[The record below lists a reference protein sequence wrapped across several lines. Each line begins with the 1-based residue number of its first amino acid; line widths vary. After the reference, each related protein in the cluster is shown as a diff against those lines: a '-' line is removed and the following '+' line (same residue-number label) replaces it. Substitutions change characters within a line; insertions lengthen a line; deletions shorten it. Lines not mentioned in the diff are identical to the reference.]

1 VEAGADVLFDVLFV
15 GVAVLAL
22 WVGAEQFV
30 TGASQAARRLGVPGL
45 VIGLT
50 VVAFGTSAPE
60 FAVTL
65 DAALS
70 GRPDVSVANV
80 VGSNVLNLGFILGGT
95 ALVRSL
101 PIGRDLVR
109 RDATLLVGTTLLL
122 LVVVRDLQL
131 SRGDGLVLFGV
142 LVVYLVV
149 LARAGSTGG
158 GDDLPAARTFAPLDL
173 GRLVGGLALVV
184 GGAHLLV
191 TSAVDIALAVGISEW
206 VIGVTVVAAG
216 TSIPEFATSVA
227 AVRQGRVGISAGN
240 IVGSCVFNTLGVLG
254 LAAAVQPLPVAGAA
268 VETTLWLLGVTVLVT
283 VFFYT
288 SDVLSRVE
296 GAVLVALNAV
306 NWVLDLVVY
315 G

>member
-1 VEAGADVLFDVLFV
+1 
-15 GVAVLAL
+15 
-22 WVGAEQFV
+22 
-30 TGASQAARRLGVPGL
+30 
-45 VIGLT
+45 
-50 VVAFGTSAPE
+50 VAFGTSAPE
-60 FAVTL
+60 FAVTV

-80 VGSNVLNLGFILGGT
+80 VGSNVLNLGFILGGV

-109 RDATLLVGTTLLL
+109 RDSTLLVGTTLLL
-122 LVVVRDLQL
+122 LVVLRDLRV

-142 LVVYLVV
+142 LVAYLVV
-149 LARAGSTGG
+149 LARAGSSETGEDRPTSQPFG
-158 GDDLPAARTFAPLDL
+158 WLDL
-173 GRLVGGLALVV
+173 GRLIGGLGLVV

-191 TSAVDIALAVGISEW
+191 ASAVDIALAVGISEW

-240 IVGSCVFNTLGVLG
+240 VVGSCVFNTLGVLG

-268 VETTLWLLGVTVLVT
+268 IGTTLWLLGMTVLVT
-283 VFFYT
+283 VLFYT
-288 SDVLSRVE
+288 NELLSRVE
-296 GAVLVALNAV
+296 GAILVALNAV
-306 NWVLDLVVY
+306 NWILDFVVY

>member
-1 VEAGADVLFDVLFV
+1 MLFDILFV

-22 WVGAEQFV
+22 WIGAGQFV
-30 TGASQAARRLGVPGL
+30 AGASQAARRLGVPGL

-95 ALVRSL
+95 ALVRAL
-101 PIGRDLVR
+101 PVGRDLVR

-122 LVVVRDLQL
+122 LVVVRDLRVG
-131 SRGDGLVLFGV
+131 RGDGIVLFGV
-142 LVVYLVV
+142 LVTYLAV
-149 LARAGSTGG
+149 LARAGTTGPG
-158 GDDLPAARTFAPLDL
+158 EATEPSSATFGWLDL
-173 GRLVGGLALVV
+173 GRLVGGLGLVV

-191 TSAVDIALAVGISEW
+191 GSAVDIALTVGISEW

-227 AVRQGRVGISAGN
+227 AVRRGRVGISAGN

-254 LAAAVQPLPVAGAA
+254 LAAAVRPLPVASAA
-268 VETTLWLLGVTVLVT
+268 VETTLWLLGVTVLVA
-283 VFFYT
+283 VMFYT
-288 SDVLSRVE
+288 NELLSRVE

-306 NWVLDLVVY
+306 NWVFDLLLY

>member
-1 VEAGADVLFDVLFV
+1 MLFDVLFV

-22 WVGAEQFV
+22 WVGADQFV
-30 TGASQAARRLGVPGL
+30 AGASQAARRLGVPGL

-80 VGSNVLNLGFILGGT
+80 VGSNILNLGFILGGT
-95 ALVRSL
+95 ALVRAL
-101 PIGRDLVR
+101 PTARDLVR
-109 RDATLLVGTTLLL
+109 RDGALLIGSTVLL
-122 LVVVRDLQL
+122 LVTLRDLTL
-131 SRGDGLVLFGV
+131 SRTEGAVLFGA
-142 LVVYLVV
+142 LVAYLAV
-149 LARAGSTGG
+149 LARAGVQNAEEPMGRSQPSFGW
-158 GDDLPAARTFAPLDL
+158 LDL
-173 GRLVGGLALVV
+173 GRLVGGLGLVV

-191 TSAVDIALAVGISEW
+191 TAAVDIALAVGISEW

-227 AVRQGRVGISAGN
+227 ALRAGRAGISAGN

-254 LAAAVQPLPVAGAA
+254 LAAAVQPLAVAGAA
-268 VETTLWLLGVTVLVT
+268 MQTTLWLLGVAVLVT
-283 VFFYT
+283 ILFYT
-288 SDVLSRVE
+288 NEALSRAE
-296 GAVLVALNAV
+296 GAVLVVLNAL
-306 NWVLDLVVY
+306 NWVLDLLVFR
-315 G
+315 